1 MSSTNLPQNQA
12 SAMPIRRKNTF
23 LRWVQIISW
32 LVTLG
37 FLLAL
42 AWAVYQSL
50 ANGATFPLWAWL
62 GAITILAVAIGLIV
76 MAVVYQ
82 GVKTNTAP
90 FDFEAAGQVSGK
102 LVSESKRVEAEGA
115 ETLRTEIEMLQGLL
129 QVTPG
134 GEAALD
140 GSFAYDD
147 ADWQPPHVAYA
158 RDAEGVGQLRVKQQ
172 GTSRPAMRQGPSDWK
187 LALGR
192 EIPTDLYIHQGAGK
206 AELHLGGLNLT
217 HLRVDSGVG
226 ELILDLRG
234 PWQRSLEI
242 SLKTGIGDATL
253 YLPQEVGVRIQEY
266 VGLGSASPKK
276 LTWNGEAYVNAV
288 FGNSPVTLD
297 IVVNTGMGKLS
308 IA

>member
-1 MSSTNLPQNQA
+1 MNTNLPHTPA
-12 SAMPIRRKNTF
+12 SAMSIRRKNTF
-23 LRWVQIISW
+23 LRWVQIVSW

-50 ANGATFPLWAWL
+50 VNGVTFPLWAWL

-82 GVKTNTAP
+82 GVKKSSGP
-90 FDFEAAGQVSGK
+90 FDFQSTGQVSGK

-115 ETLRTEIEMLQGLL
+115 EALRTEIEMLQGTL

-140 GSFAYDD
+140 GSFSYDN
-147 ADWQPPHVAYA
+147 ADWQPPHVAYTRGA
-158 RDAEGVGQLRVKQQ
+158 GGVGQLLVKQQ
-172 GTSRPAMRQGPSDWK
+172 GTSRSAMRQGPSDWK
-187 LALGR
+187 LTLGR
-192 EIPTDLYIHQGAGK
+192 AIPTDLYIHQGAGR
-206 AELHLGGLNLT
+206 AELRLGGLALT
-217 HLRVDSGVG
+217 HLRVNSGVG

-242 SLKTGIGDATL
+242 TVQTGIGDAQL
-253 YLPQEVGVRIQEY
+253 LLPQEVGVRLQNH
-266 VGLGSASPKK
+266 VGFGSTTPEN
-276 LTWNGEAYVNAV
+276 LTWNGEAYVNAA
-288 FGNSPVTLD
+288 FEKSPITLD
-297 IVVNTGMGKLS
+297 IVVNAGMGKLS